1 MFCYLNSVHS
11 SVIPPQKKSSHCHC
25 VVAHGVPQA
34 TNETMDVGDEINH
47 GGFLR
52 KMGFCIFGLKLT
64 TFHSALHGA
73 ETKFKRRFGKWI
85 ILYFFWLNSTSLG

>member
-47 GGFLR
+47 GGFSTQN
-52 KMGFCIFGLKLT
+52 G
-64 TFHSALHGA
+64 
-73 ETKFKRRFGKWI
+73 
-85 ILYFFWLNSTSLG
+85 ILYFWPEIDDVSFGFAWGRDEV